1 MIYINLFCRLF
12 LFSMNC
18 ILGYP
23 DILGDRPNMGSLSSG
38 MKTTLF
44 APNLLHPILP
54 WLHQPLPI
62 YWTRN

>member
-1 MIYINLFCRLF
+1 
-12 LFSMNC
+12 MNC